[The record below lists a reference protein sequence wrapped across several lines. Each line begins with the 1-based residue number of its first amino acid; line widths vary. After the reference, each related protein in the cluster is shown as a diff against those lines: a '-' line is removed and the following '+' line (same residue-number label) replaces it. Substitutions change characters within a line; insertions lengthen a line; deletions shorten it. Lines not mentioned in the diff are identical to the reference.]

1 MSLPAKYESLYS
13 FLCAEFAEA
22 DLEGLTDEAV
32 LLNCLKPQ
40 LQQWHRTVI
49 AQGKAALAAEPFP
62 WEAIADYANRY
73 FETEMEARVWLTQI
87 LDRLEQHLESGC

>member
-1 MSLPAKYESLYS
+1 MSESVPEYESLYS

-32 LLNCLKPQ
+32 ILNCLEPQ

-49 AQGKAALAAEPFP
+49 AQGRAVLAAQPFP
-62 WEAIADYANRY
+62 WEAIADYANRH
-73 FETEMEARVWLTQI
+73 FESKAEARVWLTQI
-87 LDRLEQHLESGC
+87 LDGLEQQL